1 MATMR
6 AFGYTKGENESEEPI
21 ELREVSMLCS
31 IDDLR
36 RLQAFLEKVITERS
50 ADNSL
55 DKGPWHD
62 HFRDRDERWTDDEA
76 DFMICVE

>member
-1 MATMR
+1 MR
-6 AFGYTKGENESEEPI
+6 AFGYARGDDESEEPI
-21 ELREVSMLCS
+21 ELREVTMLCS

-50 ADNSL
+50 ADDSL

-62 HFRDRDERWTDDEA
+62 HFRDRDERWTKEEA
-76 DFMICVE
+76 DFIIYVE